1 MTLGDEP
8 KNLRKIK
15 IMTRY
20 SVFLSGFCFRK
31 WRSVTFPK
39 WNFWKFF
46 GFCFRKWRSV
56 NSQVLDFVS
65 VICQYGLRD
74 RKKIL
79 EFFFE
84 LCHLGDEFFQAF
96 RNRLQKKNFRKL
108 IEKMVFTSYFD
119 FRLNRTIYFWTETPH
134 SLPLLLFFSCNT
146 LKIKGYLPR
155 KKMDRIWNK

>member
-65 VICQYGLRD
+65 VICQYGLRVLPPIFD
-74 RKKIL
+74 LSLSYQISWRDDASFNPIFLLKHLTQKVYDDSLSAVTVSPSGSRELIK
-79 EFFFE
+79 FE
-84 LCHLGDEFFQAF
+84 TSKAI
-96 RNRLQKKNFRKL
+96 NFGY
-108 IEKMVFTSYFD
+108 SYPIFMKFLPFD
-119 FRLNRTIYFWTETPH
+119 FKF
-134 SLPLLLFFSCNT
+134 
-146 LKIKGYLPR
+146 
-155 KKMDRIWNK
+155 